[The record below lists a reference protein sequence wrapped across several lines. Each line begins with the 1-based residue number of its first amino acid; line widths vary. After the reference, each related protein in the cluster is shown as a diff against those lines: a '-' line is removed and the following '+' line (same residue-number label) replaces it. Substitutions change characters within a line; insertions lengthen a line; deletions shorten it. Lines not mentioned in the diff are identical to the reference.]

1 MFYNLFFY
9 KLLIYLFYP
18 LIRIY
23 IFIRKISGKEDKHR
37 YRERFA
43 ITDKKRPKGK
53 IIWINAVSV
62 GESNSAWSIID
73 KLIENSSHYILFT
86 STSLTS
92 AKLITEKIKD
102 RKYKNRVI
110 HQFFPIDYP
119 HIIKRFLKYW
129 RPSILLNIENEVWPV
144 LFTTIQQFCPI
155 FILNGKMSKKS
166 FRFWYRFKTLR
177 QQIFNSNIECCLV
190 QSIKD
195 LKRFINLGI
204 QKSQYLCNIKFF
216 TEKLPVDMN
225 YYNFLAKNTQNRIF
239 WLVNCTHEGE
249 EEKIIAVHKNLK
261 KKYKN
266 LLTMIVIRHEN
277 RVKNVENMITEK
289 KLKLCKLSDNKDIDN
304 NVDIYLHDKI
314 GNLGALFEINSIVLM
329 GGSLVENIGGHS
341 PVECIRHNCCVITG
355 PYIDNN
361 LVLYK
366 DLIKNNGC
374 IILKTSTVEEI
385 TDTVDN
391 LFKDTGLKNYY
402 INNAFTSSVKSLN
415 ILNEIVSK
423 ILNIV
428 E

>member
-1 MFYNLFFY
+1 
-9 KLLIYLFYP
+9 
-18 LIRIY
+18 
-23 IFIRKISGKEDKHR
+23 
-37 YRERFA
+37 
-43 ITDKKRPKGK
+43 
-53 IIWINAVSV
+53 
-62 GESNSAWSIID
+62 
-73 KLIENSSHYILFT
+73 
-86 STSLTS
+86 
-92 AKLITEKIKD
+92 
-102 RKYKNRVI
+102 
-110 HQFFPIDYP
+110 
-119 HIIKRFLKYW
+119 
-129 RPSILLNIENEVWPV
+129 
-144 LFTTIQQFCPI
+144 
-155 FILNGKMSKKS
+155 
-166 FRFWYRFKTLR
+166 
-177 QQIFNSNIECCLV
+177 
-190 QSIKD
+190 
-195 LKRFINLGI
+195 
-204 QKSQYLCNIKFF
+204 
-216 TEKLPVDMN
+216 
-225 YYNFLAKNTQNRIF
+225 
-239 WLVNCTHEGE
+239 
-249 EEKIIAVHKNLK
+249 
-261 KKYKN
+261 
-266 LLTMIVIRHEN
+266 MIVIRHEN

-289 KLKLCKLSDNKDIDN
+289 KLKLCKLSDNKDIDY